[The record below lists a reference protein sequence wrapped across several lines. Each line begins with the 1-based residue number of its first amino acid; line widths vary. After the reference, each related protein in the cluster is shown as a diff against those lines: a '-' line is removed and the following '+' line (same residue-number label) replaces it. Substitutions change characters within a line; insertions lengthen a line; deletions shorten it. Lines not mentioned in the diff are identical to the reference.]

1 MRLSQVDI
9 IDSPLAAG
17 WARLSGKVEYQH
29 RTRPAE
35 QIWFD
40 VPGSLG
46 DMLSRNGNPWLACL
60 LPYAVTLGEPLEIE
74 LPVDPLLYE
83 GAMAMMQVWDAWYP
97 GERERVE
104 LHCDLLEPGIS
115 PPSGRVGAFFS
126 GGVDSFHTLLRH
138 EPMGGAILPVHIDD
152 LITVW
157 GLDVPLGNPG
167 AFAKVSEN
175 IDSVA
180 VALGKSTVTM
190 ATNLRE
196 SGWQATN
203 WGLMGQGPA
212 LAAFA
217 LVLEARYRR
226 MLLPSSLSY
235 SSIRVWGTHPLV
247 DPLFSTTRLDVR
259 DDGAHDNRRAK
270 IAAIADSG
278 LAMQHLRVCWMA
290 QSDQNC
296 GKCEKC
302 LRTLT
307 SFELLGKRDRCVTFP
322 ADAWSVE
329 TLAALRYRNDLDRRY
344 MSRLGEHARTVGRDD
359 IANAIERAVRR
370 YDFRVKAV
378 RWARRFGMR
387 KGGR

>member
-9 IDSPLAAG
+9 IDSPVTAG
-17 WARLSGKVEYQH
+17 WTRLVGKVEVQQ
-29 RTRPAE
+29 RGRAAE
-35 QIWFD
+35 LIWFD
-40 VPGSLG
+40 VPGVLADSV
-46 DMLSRNGNPWLACL
+46 SRNGNPWLACL
-60 LPYAVTLGEPLEIE
+60 LPYAVTLGESLEIT

-83 GAMAMMQVWDAWYP
+83 GAIAMMQVWDAWYP

-104 LHCDLLEPGIS
+104 LHCDLLEPAS
-115 PPSGRVGAFFS
+115 AASTGRVGAFFS

-167 AFAKVSEN
+167 AFSRVREN
-175 IDSVA
+175 IDAAAA
-180 VALGKSTVTM
+180 VLGKTTVTM

-212 LAAFA
+212 LAALA
-217 LVLEARYRR
+217 LVLESRYRR
-226 MLLPSSLSY
+226 VLLPSSLSY

-247 DPLFSTTRLDVR
+247 DPLFSTTRLEVR

-270 IAAIADSG
+270 IAAIADND
-278 LAMQHLRVCWMA
+278 LAMSHLRVCWMA
-290 QSDQNC
+290 QSDKNC

-307 SFELLGKRDRCVTFP
+307 AFELLGKRDRCVTFP
-322 ADAWSVE
+322 PDAWSVDA
-329 TLAALRYRNDLDRRY
+329 LANLRYRNDLDRRY
-344 MSRLGEHARTVGRDD
+344 MSRLAEHARDKGRDD
-359 IANAIERAVRR
+359 IAKAIERAVRR
-370 YDFRVKAV
+370 YDFRVNAV
-378 RWARRFGMR
+378 RWARRIGMR